1 METFNFNYRTGFPR
15 QMLSDRQ
22 KNTEWRKQCVAWAAS
37 RSFLTYQPIA
47 KSCIQKRI
55 NYDLLEGKLYM
66 PDLQMVLNPYK
77 LEADFI
83 PDNIQHYPI
92 MNSKLNVL
100 VGEELRRPFDYR
112 VIITNPEAI
121 SELEENKKKAV
132 QESITQWIMN
142 TSMSEEEA
150 ARKLDEQ
157 GEYFEYEYQDF
168 LELQANEYLNHFR
181 IEQNFPL
188 QFSKGFQDVLA
199 NAEEI
204 YQCDIDCGEPVMVKL
219 NPLNVHP
226 FQSGNSSK
234 IEDADVVIIEE
245 YWNPSKIIDTFSD
258 ELTPKQIK
266 AIDEMPY
273 GHGGI
278 SEDGMGH
285 PDPRLAFVN
294 RAIAG
299 LTFDA
304 SGSDYFS
311 STGGYG
317 HVASQPFDMEGN
329 IRVLRVYW
337 KSKRK
342 LQKVKRYNRET
353 GAVEYNYFT
362 EKYVPDT
369 NMGEESEPRWVSEA
383 WEGTLIGGNMKP
395 NGTSGDTLEGGIFV
409 RMRPRPI
416 QYSRMSHPGKCHF
429 GIIGQIYNMNGDKP
443 FSLVDMMKPYN
454 YLYDV
459 LHYRLID
466 AVSSSWG
473 SILEYDMAKRPT
485 NWSTSK
491 WLYFAKVN
499 HMAVIDS
506 AKEGTGPMQ
515 GKPVG
520 ALNNASKGIMSAN
533 DAAYMQFL
541 MQACEYIK
549 TEMGEIAGIN
559 RQREGQ
565 IANRETVGG
574 VERATLQSSY
584 ITEWLFAQHDDV
596 KKRVCECFVD
606 TTKAAAKGKGL
617 IKFQYMTSEKSMKV
631 MTIDSELY
639 CMNDYG
645 LAVDYSGIF
654 ANVNDKLEGLAQAA
668 MQNSTIELSAMMS
681 IWSSQSIAQKK
692 RIIQRSEKKLAERQ
706 ERMQQQQIESQQQMQ
721 QMQIEFESMKQ
732 QWAAQM
738 NSENNQTKLAIAQ
751 IQAGAD
757 IDVATINHAND
768 GVDDG
773 IIPMSEKERLDFK
786 EKLREFNKTH
796 ALEVRKVDLQE
807 RKNNTDAK
815 LKSKQISKM
824 GRAASTKK

>member
-1 METFNFNYRTGFPR
+1 MNTYSNYRTGFPR

-22 KNTEWRKQCVAWAAS
+22 KTVEWRKQCVAWAAS
-37 RSFLTYQPIA
+37 RSFLTYQPIT

-55 NYDLLEGKLYM
+55 NYDLLEGKLHM

-77 LEADFI
+77 LDAEFI
-83 PDNIQHYPI
+83 PDNIPHYPI

-121 SELEENKKKAV
+121 TELEENKRKAV
-132 QESITQWIMN
+132 QGAITQWIQD
-142 TSMSEEEA
+142 TSTDEEEA
-150 ARKLDEQ
+150 ARRLDEQ
-157 GEYFEYEYQDF
+157 GEYFEYDYQDF

-188 QFSKGFQDVLA
+188 KFSKGFQDVLA
-199 NAEEI
+199 VAEEI
-204 YQCDIDCGEPVMVKL
+204 YQCDIDCGEPIMVKL
-219 NPLNVHP
+219 NPMNVHA

-245 YWNPSKIIDTFSD
+245 YWNPSRIIDTFGE
-258 ELTPKQIK
+258 ELTQKQIEM
-266 AIDEMPY
+266 IDQMPY
-273 GHGGI
+273 GNGGLV
-278 SEDGMGH
+278 EDGMGH
-285 PDPRLAFVN
+285 YDPRLAFVN
-294 RAIAG
+294 RAIVG

-304 SGSDYFS
+304 SGSDFFS
-311 STGGYG
+311 AAGSG
-317 HVASQPFDMEGN
+317 HVSSQPYDMEGN

-342 LQKVKRYNRET
+342 IQKVKRYNRET
-353 GAVEYNYFT
+353 GAVEFNYFT
-362 EKYVPDT
+362 EQYVPDKM
-369 NMGEESEPRWVSEA
+369 MGEESKSLWISEA

-395 NGTSGDTLEGGIFV
+395 IDGSGTGDTLEGGIFV

-416 QYSRMSHPGKCHF
+416 QYTRMSHPGKCHF
-429 GIIGQIYNMNGDKP
+429 GIIGQIYNMNTDKP
-443 FSLVDMMKPYN
+443 FSLVDMMKNYN

-459 LHYRLID
+459 MHYRLID

-473 SILEYDMAKRPT
+473 SMLEYDVAKRPT
-485 NWSTSK
+485 GWTTDK
-491 WLYFAKVN
+491 WMYFAKIN

-506 AKEGTGPMQ
+506 AKEGTGPMA

-520 ALNNASKGIMSAN
+520 ALNNAGKGIMSAN

-541 MQACEYIK
+541 MNSCEYIK

-596 KKRVCECFVD
+596 KKRACECFVD
-606 TTKAAAKGKGL
+606 TAKAAAKDKGK
-617 IKFQYMTSEKSMKV
+617 IKFQYTTSEKTMKT
-631 MTIDSELY
+631 MEIDGELFA
-639 CMNDYG
+639 MNDYG

-654 ANVNDKLEGLAQAA
+654 ANIADKLESMALAA
-668 MQNSTIELSAMMS
+668 MQNGAIELSAMMS
-681 IWSSQSIAQKK
+681 IWSSQSIAQKR
-692 RIIQRSEKKLAERQ
+692 RIIQRSEKKLQERQ
-706 ERMQQQQIESQQQMQ
+706 ERMQQQQIDSQQQVA
-721 QMQIEFESMKQ
+721 QMQMELEAQKQ

-738 NSENNQTKLAIAQ
+738 NYDNNQTKIAVAQ

-757 IDVATINHAND
+757 IDVATIKQLD
-768 GVDDG
+768 TEVEDG
-773 IIPMSEKERLDFK
+773 IQPMTEKERLDFK

-807 RKNNTDAK
+807 KKNKEDAR
-815 LKSKQISKM
+815 LKSRQISKM
-824 GRAASTKK
+824 GGSSKR

>member
-1 METFNFNYRTGFPR
+1 MDTYSNYRTGFPR
-15 QMLSDRQ
+15 QMLSDKQ
-22 KNTEWRKQCVAWAAS
+22 KTAEWRKQCVAWAAS
-37 RSFLTYQPIA
+37 RSFLTYQPIT

-55 NYDLLEGKLYM
+55 NYDLLEGKLHM
-66 PDLQMVLNPYK
+66 PDLQLVLNPYK
-77 LEADFI
+77 LDAEFI

-121 SELEENKKKAV
+121 TELEENKRKAV
-132 QESITQWIMN
+132 QQAITQWIQD
-142 TSMSEEEA
+142 TSVDEEEA
-150 ARKLDEQ
+150 ARRLDEQ

-188 QFSKGFQDVLA
+188 KFSKGFQDVLA

-204 YQCDIDCGEPVMVKL
+204 YQCDIDYGEPVMVKL

-245 YWNPSKIIDTFSD
+245 YWNPSRIIDTFGE
-258 ELTPKQIK
+258 ELTQKQIQM
-266 AIDEMPY
+266 IDQMPY
-273 GHGGI
+273 GNGGLV
-278 SEDGMGH
+278 EDGMGH
-285 PDPRLAFVN
+285 YDPRLAFVN
-294 RAIAG
+294 RTIAG

-304 SGSDYFS
+304 SGSDFFS

-317 HVASQPFDMEGN
+317 HVASQPYDMEGN

-342 LQKVKRYNRET
+342 IQKVKRYNRET
-353 GAVEYNYFT
+353 GAVEFNYFT
-362 EKYVPDT
+362 EQYVPDKM
-369 NMGEESEPRWVSEA
+369 MGEESKTLWISEA

-395 NGTSGDTLEGGIFV
+395 IDGSGTGDTLEGGIFV

-429 GIIGQIYNMNGDKP
+429 GIIGQIYNMNTDKP

-473 SILEYDMAKRPT
+473 SILEYDVAKRPT
-485 NWSTSK
+485 GWTTDK
-491 WLYFAKVN
+491 WMYFAKIN
-499 HMAVIDS
+499 HLAVIDS

-520 ALNNASKGIMSAN
+520 ALNNAGKGIMTAN

-606 TTKAAAKGKGL
+606 TAKAAAKDKGK
-617 IKFQYMTSEKSMKV
+617 IKFQYMTSEKSMKT
-631 MTIDSELY
+631 MEIDGELFA
-639 CMNDYG
+639 MNDYG

-654 ANVNDKLEGLAQAA
+654 ANINDKLEGMALAA
-668 MQNSTIELSAMMS
+668 MQNGAIELSAMMS
-681 IWSSQSIAQKK
+681 IWSSQSIAQKR
-692 RIIQRSEKKLAERQ
+692 RIIQRSEKKLQERQ
-706 ERMQQQQIESQQQMQ
+706 ERMQMEQIESQQQVA
-721 QMQIEFESMKQ
+721 QMQMELEAQKQ
-732 QWAAQM
+732 QWETQR
-738 NSENNQTKLAIAQ
+738 NSENNQTKIAVAQ

-757 IDVATINHAND
+757 VDVANIRQFGNE
-768 GVDDG
+768 VEDG
-773 IIPMSEKERLDFK
+773 IQPMTEKERLDFK

-807 RKNNTDAK
+807 RKNKEDAR
-815 LKSKQISKM
+815 LKSRQISKM
-824 GRAASTKK
+824 GRTSKK

>member
-1 METFNFNYRTGFPR
+1 MSTYGNYRTGFPR

-22 KNTEWRKQCVAWAAS
+22 KTVEWRKQCVAWAAN
-37 RSFLTYQPIA
+37 RSFLTYQPIT
-47 KSCIQKRI
+47 KSCVQKRI
-55 NYDLLEGKLYM
+55 NYDLLEGKLHM

-112 VIITNPEAI
+112 VVVTNPEAI
-121 SELEENKKKAV
+121 SELEENKKMAI
-132 QESITQWIMN
+132 QQSITQWIQD

-150 ARKLDEQ
+150 AQRLDKE
-157 GEYFEYEYQDF
+157 GEYFEFEYQDF
-168 LELQANEYLNHFR
+168 LELQANELLNHYR
-181 IEQNFPL
+181 VEQNFPL
-188 QFSKGFQDVLA
+188 KFSKGFQDVLA
-199 NAEEI
+199 NAEEL
-204 YQCDIDCGEPVMVKL
+204 YQCDIDCGEPILEKL

-234 IEDADVVIIEE
+234 IEDADIVIIEE
-245 YWNPSKIIDTFSD
+245 YWNPSRILDTYGE
-258 ELTPKQIK
+258 ELTQKQIEL
-266 AIDEMPY
+266 IDQMPY
-273 GHGGI
+273 GNGGVV
-278 SEDGMGH
+278 EDAMGH
-285 PDPRLAFVN
+285 YDPRLAFVN

-304 SGSDYFS
+304 SGSDFFS
-311 STGGYG
+311 SGYG
-317 HVASQPFDMEGN
+317 HVASQPYDMEGN

-342 LQKVKRYNRET
+342 IQKVKRYDPQT
-353 GAVEYNYFT
+353 GEVQFSYFT
-362 EKYVPDT
+362 ENYVVDKA
-369 NMGEESEPRWVSEA
+369 MGEESKTLWTNEA
-383 WEGTLIGGNMKP
+383 WEGTLIGGNF
-395 NGTSGDTLEGGIFV
+395 NAHGDSDGNTLEGGIFV
-409 RMRPRPI
+409 RMRPRPM
-416 QYSRMSHPGKCHF
+416 QYNKMSSPGKCHF

-459 LHYRLID
+459 LHYRLVD
-466 AVSSSWG
+466 AISSSWG
-473 SILEYDMAKRPT
+473 SILEYDIAKRPT

-491 WLYFAKVN
+491 WMYFARVN
-499 HMAVIDS
+499 HLAVIDS

-520 ALNNASKGIMSAN
+520 ALNNAGKGIMTAN
-533 DAAYMQFL
+533 DAAYMNFL

-596 KKRVCECFVD
+596 KKRVCECFID
-606 TTKAAAKGKGL
+606 TAKAAMKGKKV
-617 IKFQYMTSEKSMKV
+617 KFQYMTSEKSMKT
-631 MTIDSELY
+631 MEIDGDVFCL
-639 CMNDYG
+639 NDYG
-645 LAVDYSGIF
+645 LAVDYSNIF
-654 ANVNDKLEGLAQAA
+654 ANINDKLEGMAQAA
-668 MQNSTIELSAMMS
+668 MQNGAIELSAMMS

-692 RIIQRSEKKLAERQ
+692 RIIQRSEKKLQ
-706 ERMQQQQIESQQQMQ
+706 EREERLQQEQIQAQQQTAQMQ
-721 QMQIEFESMKQ
+721 MEFEAQKQ
-732 QWAAQM
+732 QLAAAM
-738 NSENNQTKLAIAQ
+738 NSENNQTKIAIAQ

-757 IDVATINHAND
+757 IDVANIAHAND

-773 IIPMSEKERLDFK
+773 IVPMTEAQRLEFK

-807 RKNNTDAK
+807 KKNDTDAK
-815 LKSKQISKM
+815 LKSRQISKM
-824 GRAASTKK
+824 GRTPKK

>member
-1 METFNFNYRTGFPR
+1 MNTYSNYRTGFPR

-22 KNTEWRKQCVAWAAS
+22 KTVEWRKQCVAWAAS
-37 RSFLTYQPIA
+37 RSFLTYQPIT

-55 NYDLLEGKLYM
+55 NYDLLEGKLHM
-66 PDLQMVLNPYK
+66 PDLQLVLNPYK
-77 LEADFI
+77 LDAEFI
-83 PDNIQHYPI
+83 PNNIQHYPI

-121 SELEENKKKAV
+121 TELEENKKKAI
-132 QESITQWIMN
+132 QQAITQWIQD
-142 TSMSEEEA
+142 TSINEEEA
-150 ARKLDEQ
+150 ARRLDEQ
-157 GEYFEYEYQDF
+157 GDYFEYEYQDF

-188 QFSKGFQDVLA
+188 KFSKGFQDVLA

-204 YQCDIDCGEPVMVKL
+204 YQCDIDYGEPVMVKL

-245 YWNPSKIIDTFSD
+245 YWNPSRIIDTYGE
-258 ELTPKQIK
+258 ELTQKQIQM
-266 AIDEMPY
+266 IDQMPY
-273 GHGGI
+273 GNGGLV
-278 SEDGMGH
+278 EDGMGH
-285 PDPRLAFVN
+285 YDPRLAFVN

-304 SGSDYFS
+304 SGSDFFS

-317 HVASQPFDMEGN
+317 HVSSQPYDMEGN

-342 LQKVKRYNRET
+342 IQKVKRYNRET
-353 GAVEYNYFT
+353 GAVEFNYFT
-362 EKYVPDT
+362 EQYVPDKM
-369 NMGEESEPRWVSEA
+369 MGEESKSLWISEA

-395 NGTSGDTLEGGIFV
+395 IDGSGTGDTLEGGIFV

-416 QYSRMSHPGKCHF
+416 QYTRMSHPGKCHF
-429 GIIGQIYNMNGDKP
+429 GIIGQIYNMNTDKP

-473 SILEYDMAKRPT
+473 SILEYDVAKRPT
-485 NWSTSK
+485 GWTTDK
-491 WLYFAKVN
+491 WMYFAKIN
-499 HMAVIDS
+499 HLAVIDS

-520 ALNNASKGIMSAN
+520 ALNNASKGIMTAN

-606 TTKAAAKGKGL
+606 TAKAAAKDKGK
-617 IKFQYMTSEKSMKV
+617 IKFQYMTSEKSMKT
-631 MTIDSELY
+631 MEIDGELFA
-639 CMNDYG
+639 MNDYG

-654 ANVNDKLEGLAQAA
+654 ANINDKLEGMALAA
-668 MQNSTIELSAMMS
+668 MQNEAIELSAMMS
-681 IWSSQSIAQKK
+681 IWSSQSIAQKR
-692 RIIQRSEKKLAERQ
+692 RIIQRSEKKLQERQ
-706 ERMQQQQIESQQQMQ
+706 ERMQMEQIESQQQVA
-721 QMQIEFESMKQ
+721 QMQMELEAQKQ
-732 QWAAQM
+732 QWETQR
-738 NSENNQTKLAIAQ
+738 NSENNQTKIAVAQ

-757 IDVATINHAND
+757 VDVANIRQFGNE
-768 GVDDG
+768 VEDG
-773 IIPMSEKERLDFK
+773 IQPMTEKERLDFK

-807 RKNNTDAK
+807 RKNKEDAR
-815 LKSKQISKM
+815 LKSRQISKM
-824 GRAASTKK
+824 GGSSKR

>member
-1 METFNFNYRTGFPR
+1 MDTSFNYKTGFPR

-55 NYDLLEGKLYM
+55 NYDLLEGKLHM

-77 LEADFI
+77 LDAGFI

-121 SELEENKKKAV
+121 TELEENKRKAV
-132 QESITQWIMN
+132 ADSITQWIQD
-142 TSMSEEEA
+142 TSMNEEDA
-150 ARKLDEQ
+150 ARRLDEE

-188 QFSKGFQDVLA
+188 KFSKGFQDVLA

-204 YQCDIDCGEPVMVKL
+204 YQCDIDYGEPIMEKL
-219 NPLNVHP
+219 NPLMVHP
-226 FQSGNSSK
+226 FQSGNSSR
-234 IEDADVVIIEE
+234 IEDADLVIIED
-245 YWNPSKIIDTFSD
+245 YWSPNKIIDTYGE
-258 ELTPKQIK
+258 ELTPKQIEM
-266 AIDEMPY
+266 IDRMPY
-273 GHGGI
+273 GNGGLV
-278 SEDGMGH
+278 EDGMGH
-285 PDPRLAFVN
+285 YDPRLAFVN

-299 LTFDA
+299 LSFDA
-304 SGSDYFS
+304 SGSEFFS
-311 STGGYG
+311 SVGGHG
-317 HVASQPFDMEGN
+317 HVTSQPYDMEGN

-337 KSKRK
+337 KSKR
-342 LQKVKRYNRET
+342 LIQKVKRYNRET
-353 GAVEYNYFT
+353 GAVEFNYFT
-362 EKYVPDT
+362 EQYVPDKV
-369 NMGEESEPRWVSEA
+369 MGEESKKLWISEA

-395 NGTSGDTLEGGIFV
+395 VGDGTGDTLEGGIFV

-429 GIIGQIYNMNGDKP
+429 GIIGQIYNMNTDKP

-466 AVSSSWG
+466 AVSASWG
-473 SILEYDMAKRPT
+473 SILEYDVAKRPT
-485 NWSTSK
+485 GWSTDK

-499 HMAVIDS
+499 HLAVIDS

-520 ALNNASKGIMSAN
+520 ALNNAGKGIMSAS

-606 TTKAAAKGKGL
+606 TAKAAAKDKGK
-617 IKFQYMTSEKSMKV
+617 IKFQYMTSEKSMKT
-631 MTIDSELY
+631 MEIDGELFA
-639 CMNDYG
+639 MNDYG

-654 ANVNDKLEGLAQAA
+654 ANINDKLEGMAQAA
-668 MQNSTIELSAMMS
+668 MQNSTIELSAMMA
-681 IWSSQSIAQKK
+681 IWSSQSIAQKR
-692 RIIQRSEKKLAERQ
+692 RIIQRSEKKLMERQ
-706 ERMQQQQIESQQQMQ
+706 ERMQQQQIESQQQVA
-721 QMQIEFESMKQ
+721 QMQMEFEAQKQ

-738 NSENNQTKLAIAQ
+738 NTENNQTKIAVAQ

-757 IDVATINHAND
+757 INVATINHAND
-768 GVDDG
+768 EVDDG
-773 IIPMSEKERLDFK
+773 IQVMSEKDRLDFK

-807 RKNNTDAK
+807 RKNKMDAQ
-815 LKSKQISKM
+815 LKSRQISKM
-824 GRAASTKK
+824 GKTSKK

>member
-1 METFNFNYRTGFPR
+1 METYSNYRTGFPR
-15 QMLSDRQ
+15 QMLSDKQ
-22 KNTEWRKQCVAWAAS
+22 KTTEWRKQCVAWAAN
-37 RSFLTYQPIA
+37 RSFLTYQPIT

-55 NYDLLEGKLYM
+55 NYDLLEGKLHM
-66 PDLQMVLNPYK
+66 PDLQLVLNPYK
-77 LEADFI
+77 LDAEFI

-121 SELEENKKKAV
+121 SELEENKRKAV
-132 QESITQWIMN
+132 QDAITQWIQD
-142 TSMSEEEA
+142 TSMDEEEA
-150 ARKLDEQ
+150 ARRLDEE
-157 GEYFEYEYQDF
+157 GEYFEYDYQDF

-188 QFSKGFQDVLA
+188 SFSKGFQDVLA

-204 YQCDIDCGEPVMVKL
+204 YQCDIDYGEPVMVKL

-245 YWNPSKIIDTFSD
+245 YWNPSRIIDTYGE
-258 ELTPKQIK
+258 ELTQAQIK

-273 GHGGI
+273 GNGGLV
-278 SEDGMGH
+278 EDGMGH
-285 PDPRLAFVN
+285 YDPRLAFVN

-304 SGSDYFS
+304 SGSDFFS

-317 HVASQPFDMEGN
+317 RVASEPYDMEGN

-342 LQKVKRYNRET
+342 IQKVKRYNRET
-353 GAVEYNYFT
+353 GAVEYSYFT
-362 EKYVPDT
+362 DKYVPDT
-369 NMGEESEPRWVSEA
+369 VMGEESKSLWVNEA
-383 WEGTLIGGNMKP
+383 WEGTLIGGNFNPHGNYNK
-395 NGTSGDTLEGGIFV
+395 DTLEGGIFV
-409 RMRPRPI
+409 RMRPRPV
-416 QYSRMSHPGKCHF
+416 QYTKMSHPGKCHF
-429 GIIGQIYNMNGDKP
+429 GIIGQIYNMNTDKP

-459 LHYRLID
+459 FHYRLVD
-466 AVSSSWG
+466 AVSSTWG
-473 SILEYDMAKRPT
+473 SMLEYDVAKRPT
-485 NWSTSK
+485 GWSTDK
-491 WLYFAKVN
+491 WMYFARVN
-499 HMAVIDS
+499 HMAVVDS
-506 AKEGTGPMQ
+506 AKEGTGSMA
-515 GKPVG
+515 GKPIG
-520 ALNNASKGIMSAN
+520 ALNNAGKGIMSAN

-606 TTKAAAKGKGL
+606 TAKAAAKDKGK
-617 IKFQYMTSEKSMKV
+617 IKFQYMTSEKTMKT
-631 MTIDSELY
+631 MEIDGELFA
-639 CMNDYG
+639 MNDYG

-654 ANVNDKLEGLAQAA
+654 ANINDKLEGMAQAA
-668 MQNSTIELSAMMS
+668 MQNSTIELSAMMA
-681 IWSSQSIAQKK
+681 IWSSQSIAQKR

-706 ERMQQQQIESQQQMQ
+706 ERMQQTQIDSQQQMA
-721 QMQIEFESMKQ
+721 QMQMEFEAQKQ

-738 NSENNQTKLAIAQ
+738 NSENNQTKIAIAQ

-757 IDVATINHAND
+757 VDVATINHAND
-768 GVDDG
+768 GSDDG
-773 IIPMSEKERLDFK
+773 IQLMSEKERLDFK

-807 RKNNTDAK
+807 QKNETDAK
-815 LKSKQISKM
+815 LKSRQISKM
-824 GRAASTKK
+824 GRTTKK

>member
-1 METFNFNYRTGFPR
+1 MATSYNYRTGFPR

-22 KNTEWRKQCVAWAAS
+22 KTVEWRKQCVAWAAN
-37 RSFLTYQPIA
+37 RSFLTYQPIT

-55 NYDLLEGKLYM
+55 NYDLLEGKIHM

-77 LEADFI
+77 LDAEFI

-112 VIITNPEAI
+112 VVVTNPEAI
-121 SELEENKKKAV
+121 TEIEENKRKAI
-132 QESITQWIMN
+132 QQSITQWIMD

-150 ARKLDEQ
+150 AERLDKE
-157 GEYFEYEYQDF
+157 GDYYEFDYQDF
-168 LELQANEYLNHFR
+168 LELQANELLNHYKT
-181 IEQNFPL
+181 EQNFPL

-199 NAEEI
+199 NAEEL
-204 YQCDIDCGEPVMVKL
+204 YQCDIDCGEPVLVKL

-245 YWNPSKIIDTFSD
+245 YWNPSKIIDTYGE
-258 ELTPKQIK
+258 ELTQKQIEL
-266 AIDEMPY
+266 IDQMPY
-273 GHGGI
+273 GNGGLV
-278 SEDGMGH
+278 EDAMGH
-285 PDPRLAFVN
+285 YDPRLAFVN

-304 SGSDYFS
+304 SGSDFFTT
-311 STGGYG
+311 TGGYG
-317 HVASQPFDMEGN
+317 HVSSQPYDMAGN

-342 LQKVKRYNRET
+342 IQKVKRYNAQT
-353 GAVEYNYFT
+353 GAVEYQYYDDR
-362 EKYVPDT
+362 YVPDKA
-369 NMGEESEPRWVSEA
+369 MGEEVKNLWTSEA
-383 WEGTLIGGNMKP
+383 WEGTLIGGNLKP
-395 NGTSGDTLEGGIFV
+395 NDGTGDTLEGGIFV
-409 RMRPRPI
+409 RMQPRPI
-416 QYSRMSHPGKCHF
+416 QYSKMSHPGKCHF
-429 GIIGQIYNMNGDKP
+429 GIIGSIYNMNSDKP
-443 FSLVDMMKPYN
+443 YSLVDMMKPYN

-459 LHYRLID
+459 LHYRLVD
-466 AVSSSWG
+466 AISSSWG

-485 NWSTSK
+485 GWSTDK
-491 WLYFAKVN
+491 WLYFAKIN
-499 HMAVIDS
+499 HIAAIDS

-520 ALNNASKGIMSAN
+520 ALNNAGKGIMTAN
-533 DAAYMQFL
+533 DANYMQFL
-541 MQACEYIK
+541 MNACEYIK

-596 KKRVCECFVD
+596 KKRVIECFID
-606 TTKAAAKGKGL
+606 TAKASMKNKGTF
-617 IKFQYMTSEKSMKV
+617 KFQYTTSEKAIKTME
-631 MTIDSELY
+631 IDSDLF

-654 ANVNDKLEGLAQAA
+654 ANINDKLEGMAQAA
-668 MQNSTIELSAMMS
+668 MQNGAIELSAMMS

-692 RIIQRSEKKLAERQ
+692 RIIQKSERRLQERE
-706 ERMQQQQIESQQQMQ
+706 ERMQQQQAESQQQLV
-721 QMQIEFESMKQ
+721 QMQMEMEDRKQ
-732 QWAAQM
+732 QWTAQM
-738 NSENNQTKLAIAQ
+738 NSENNQTKIAVAQ

-757 IDVATINHAND
+757 VDVAAINHQND
-768 GVDDG
+768 GIDDG
-773 IIPMSEKERLDFK
+773 IQIMSEKERLDFK

-796 ALEVRKVDLQE
+796 SLEVRKVDLQE
-807 RKNNTDAK
+807 KKNNTDAK
-815 LKSKQISKM
+815 LKAKQISKM
-824 GRAASTKK
+824 GRPSKK

>member
-1 METFNFNYRTGFPR
+1 MDTYRNSRTGFPR

-22 KNTEWRKQCVAWAAS
+22 KNTEWKKQCVSWAAS
-37 RSFLTYQPIA
+37 RSFLTYQPIT

-55 NYDLLEGKLYM
+55 NYDLLEGKLHM
-66 PDLQMVLNPYK
+66 PDLQLVLNPYK
-77 LEADFI
+77 LDAEFI
-83 PDNIQHYPI
+83 PEQIQHYPI

-121 SELEENKKKAV
+121 TELEENKAKAIK
-132 QESITQWIMN
+132 ESITQWIMD
-142 TSMSEEEA
+142 TSMNEEEA
-150 ARKLDEQ
+150 ARKLDEE
-157 GEYFEYEYQDF
+157 GEYYEYDYQDF

-188 QFSKGFQDVLA
+188 KFSKGFQDVLA
-199 NAEEI
+199 NAEEL
-204 YQCDIDCGEPVMVKL
+204 YQCDIDYGEPVMVKL

-234 IEDADVVIIEE
+234 IEDADVIIIEE
-245 YWNPSKIIDTFSD
+245 YWNPSRIIDTYGE
-258 ELTPKQIK
+258 ELTQAQIK

-273 GHGGI
+273 GNGGLV
-278 SEDGMGH
+278 EDGMGH
-285 PDPRLAFVN
+285 YDPRLAFVN

-299 LTFDA
+299 LNFDA
-304 SGSDYFS
+304 SGSDFFS
-311 STGGYG
+311 SSNGGYG
-317 HVASQPFDMEGN
+317 HVASQPYDMEGN

-337 KSKRK
+337 KSKR
-342 LQKVKRYNRET
+342 LIQKVKRYNRET

-369 NMGEESEPRWVSEA
+369 VMGEESKKIWISEA
-383 WEGTLIGGNMKP
+383 WEGTLIGGNFNP
-395 NGTSGDTLEGGIFV
+395 QSGSDGDTLEGGIFV
-409 RMRPRPI
+409 RMRPRPV
-416 QYSRMSHPGKCHF
+416 QYTKMSHPGKCHF
-429 GIIGQIYNMNGDKP
+429 GIIGQIYNMNTDKP

-459 LHYRLID
+459 MHYRLID

-473 SILEYDMAKRPT
+473 SMLEYDVAKRPT
-485 NWSTSK
+485 GWSTDK
-491 WLYFAKVN
+491 WMYFARVN

-520 ALNNASKGIMSAN
+520 ALNNAGKGIMSAN

-565 IANRETVGG
+565 ISNRETVGG

-606 TTKAAAKGKGL
+606 TAKAAAKDKGK
-617 IKFQYMTSEKSMKV
+617 IKFQYMTSEKTMKT
-631 MTIDSELY
+631 MEIDGELFA
-639 CMNDYG
+639 MNDYG

-654 ANVNDKLEGLAQAA
+654 ANINDKLEGMAQAA

-692 RIIQRSEKKLAERQ
+692 RIIQRSEKKLQERQ
-706 ERMQQQQIESQQQMQ
+706 ERMQQEQLASQQQVA
-721 QMQIEFESMKQ
+721 QMQMEFEAQKQ

-738 NSENNQTKLAIAQ
+738 NSENNQTKIAIAQ
-751 IQAGAD
+751 IQAGASV
-757 IDVATINHAND
+757 DVATINNID
-768 GVDDG
+768 NSSDDG
-773 IIPMSEKERLDFK
+773 IQPMSEKERLEFK

-807 RKNNTDAK
+807 NKNKVDAK
-815 LKSKQISKM
+815 LKSRQISKM
-824 GRAASTKK
+824 GRTSKK

>member
-1 METFNFNYRTGFPR
+1 MATSYNNRTGFPR
-15 QMLSDRQ
+15 QMLSDKQ
-22 KNTEWRKQCVAWAAS
+22 KTTEWRKQCVAWAAS
-37 RSFLTYQPIA
+37 RSFLTYQPIT

-55 NYDLLEGKLYM
+55 NYDLLEGKIHM

-77 LEADFI
+77 LDAEFI

-121 SELEENKKKAV
+121 SELEENKRKAV
-132 QESITQWIMN
+132 QASITQWIQD
-142 TSMSEEEA
+142 TSMDEEEA
-150 ARKLDEQ
+150 ARRLDEQ
-157 GEYFEYEYQDF
+157 GEYFEYDYQDF

-188 QFSKGFQDVLA
+188 KFSKGFQDVLA

-204 YQCDIDCGEPVMVKL
+204 YQCDIDYGEPVMVKL

-245 YWNPSKIIDTFSD
+245 WWNPSRIIDTYGE
-258 ELTPKQIK
+258 ELTQKQIQ

-273 GHGGI
+273 GNGGLVK
-278 SEDGMGH
+278 DGMGH
-285 PDPRLAFVN
+285 YDPRLAFVN

-304 SGSDYFS
+304 SGSEFFS

-317 HVASQPFDMEGN
+317 HVSSQPYDMEGN

-342 LQKVKRYNRET
+342 IQKVKRYNRET
-353 GAVEYNYFT
+353 GAVEYSYFT
-362 EKYVPDT
+362 ENYVPDKV
-369 NMGEESEPRWVSEA
+369 MGEESKNLWINEA
-383 WEGTLIGGNMKP
+383 WEGTLIGGNFKP
-395 NGTSGDTLEGGIFV
+395 LDGSGTGDTLEGGIFV

-429 GIIGQIYNMNGDKP
+429 GIIGQIYNMNNDRP
-443 FSLVDMMKPYN
+443 YSLVDMMKPYN

-459 LHYRLID
+459 FHYRLVD
-466 AVSSSWG
+466 AVSSTWG
-473 SILEYDMAKRPT
+473 SILEYDIAKRPT
-485 NWSTSK
+485 NWSTDK
-491 WLYFAKVN
+491 WMYFARVN

-541 MQACEYIK
+541 MNACEYIK

-606 TTKAAAKGKGL
+606 TAKAAAKGKGK
-617 IKFQYMTSEKSMKV
+617 IKFQYMTSEKSMKT
-631 MTIDSELY
+631 MEIDGELFA
-639 CMNDYG
+639 MNDYG

-654 ANVNDKLEGLAQAA
+654 ANVNDKMEGMAQAA
-668 MQNSTIELSAMMS
+668 MQNGAIELSAMMS

-706 ERMQQQQIESQQQMQ
+706 ERMQQQQIESQQQIA
-721 QMQIEFESMKQ
+721 QMNMEFEAQKQ

-738 NSENNQTKLAIAQ
+738 NSENNQTKIAIAQ

-757 IDVATINHAND
+757 IDVASINHADDSNND
-768 GVDDG
+768 G
-773 IIPMSEKERLDFK
+773 IQLMTEKERLEFK

-807 RKNNTDAK
+807 EKNNTDAK
-815 LKSKQISKM
+815 LKSRQISKM
-824 GRAASTKK
+824 GGTSKK

>member
-1 METFNFNYRTGFPR
+1 MDNYSNYRTGFPR

-22 KNTEWRKQCVAWAAS
+22 KTIQWRKDCVAWAAN
-37 RSFLTYQPIA
+37 RSFLTYQPIT

-55 NYDLLEGKLYM
+55 NYDLLEGKIHM

-121 SELEENKKKAV
+121 TELEENKKKAV
-132 QESITQWIMN
+132 QESITQWIMD

-150 ARKLDEQ
+150 AQRLDAE
-157 GEYFEYEYQDF
+157 GEYFEYDYQDF

-188 QFSKGFQDVLA
+188 SFSKGFQDVLA
-199 NAEEI
+199 NAEEL
-204 YQCDIDCGEPVMVKL
+204 YQCDIEYGEPIMRKL

-226 FQSGNSSK
+226 FRSGNSSK
-234 IEDADVVIIEE
+234 IEDADLVIIEE
-245 YWNPSKIIDTFSD
+245 YMSPNRVVDTYGE
-258 ELTPKQIK
+258 ELTPAQIE
-266 AIDEMPY
+266 AIDKMPY
-273 GHGGI
+273 GNEGVVT
-278 SEDGMGH
+278 DGMGH
-285 PDPRLAFVN
+285 YDPRLAFVN

-299 LTFDA
+299 LSFDA
-304 SGSDYFS
+304 SGSDFFS

-317 HVASQPFDMEGN
+317 NVASSPYDMEGN
-329 IRVLRVYW
+329 IRVLKVYW
-337 KSKRK
+337 KSFRK
-342 LQKVKRYNRET
+342 IQKVKRYDAQT
-353 GAVEYNYFT
+353 GEVQFSFFT
-362 EKYVPDT
+362 EKYVADKA
-369 NMGEESEPRWVSEA
+369 MGEESKWLWVSEA
-383 WEGTLIGGNMKP
+383 WEGTLIGGNMSS
-395 NGTSGDTLEGGIFV
+395 NATEGNTLEGGIFV

-416 QYSRMSHPGKCHF
+416 QYRKMSHPGRCHF
-429 GIIGQIYNMNGDKP
+429 GIIGQIYNMNTDKP

-459 LHYRLID
+459 LHFRLVD
-466 AVSSSWG
+466 AISSSWG
-473 SILEYDMAKRPT
+473 SILEYDIAKRPGD
-485 NWSTSK
+485 WSTAK
-491 WLYFAKVN
+491 WMYFAKVN
-499 HMAVIDS
+499 HLAVIDS

-520 ALNNASKGIMSAN
+520 ALNNAGKGIMAAN

-606 TTKAAAKGKGL
+606 TAKAAAKGKDA
-617 IKFQYMTSEKSMKV
+617 IKFQYMTSEKSMKT
-631 MTIDSELY
+631 MTIDGNLFA
-639 CMNDYG
+639 MNDYG

-654 ANVNDKLEGLAQAA
+654 ANINDKLEGMAQAA
-668 MQNSTIELSAMMS
+668 IQNGAIELSAMMS
-681 IWSSQSIAQKK
+681 IWSSQSIAQKR
-692 RIIQRSEKKLAERQ
+692 RIIQKSEKKLMERQ
-706 ERMQQQQIESQQQMQ
+706 ERMQQQQIESQQQVA
-721 QMQIEFESMKQ
+721 QMQMEFEAQKQ

-738 NSENNQTKLAIAQ
+738 NTENNQTKITIAQ

-757 IDVATINHAND
+757 IDVANIAHAND

-773 IIPMSEKERLDFK
+773 ITPMSEKDRLDFK
-786 EKLREFNKTH
+786 ERLREFSKTH

-807 RKNNTDAK
+807 KKNNMDAK
-815 LKSKQISKM
+815 LRARQISKM
-824 GRAASTKK
+824 GGTKK

>member
-1 METFNFNYRTGFPR
+1 MDTYSNYKTGFPR

-22 KNTEWRKQCVAWAAS
+22 KTTEWRKQCVAWAAS
-37 RSFLTYQPIA
+37 RSFQTYQPIT

-55 NYDLLEGKLYM
+55 NYDLLEGKLHM
-66 PDLQMVLNPYK
+66 PDLQLVLNPYK
-77 LEADFI
+77 LDAEFI

-121 SELEENKKKAV
+121 TELEENKKKAI
-132 QESITQWIMN
+132 QQSITQWIQD
-142 TSMSEEEA
+142 TSLDEEEA
-150 ARKLDEQ
+150 ARKLDAQ

-199 NAEEI
+199 NAEEL

-245 YWNPSKIIDTFSD
+245 YWNPSKIIDTYGE
-258 ELTPKQIK
+258 ELTQKQIQM
-266 AIDEMPY
+266 IDQMPY
-273 GHGGI
+273 GNGGLV
-278 SEDGMGH
+278 EDGMGH
-285 PDPRLAFVN
+285 YDPRLAFVN

-304 SGSDYFS
+304 AGSDFFS
-311 STGGYG
+311 STGGYR
-317 HVASQPFDMEGN
+317 HVSSQPYDMEGN

-342 LQKVKRYNRET
+342 IQKVKRYNRET
-353 GAVEYNYFT
+353 GAVEFNYFT
-362 EKYVPDT
+362 EQYVPDKM
-369 NMGEESEPRWVSEA
+369 MGEESKTLWISEA
-383 WEGTLIGGNMKP
+383 WEGTLIGGNFKP
-395 NGTSGDTLEGGIFV
+395 IDGSGTEDTLEGGIFV

-429 GIIGQIYNMNGDKP
+429 GIIGQIYNMNTDKP

-473 SILEYDMAKRPT
+473 SILEYDVAKRPT
-485 NWSTSK
+485 GWSTDK
-491 WLYFAKVN
+491 WMYFAKVN

-520 ALNNASKGIMSAN
+520 ALNNAGKGIMTAN

-596 KKRVCECFVD
+596 KRRVCECFVD
-606 TTKAAAKGKGL
+606 TAKAAAKDKGK
-617 IKFQYMTSEKSMKV
+617 IKFQYMTSEKSMKT
-631 MTIDSELY
+631 MEIDGELFA
-639 CMNDYG
+639 MNDYG

-654 ANVNDKLEGLAQAA
+654 ANINDKLEGMALAA
-668 MQNSTIELSAMMS
+668 MQNSAIELSAMMS
-681 IWSSQSIAQKK
+681 IWSSQSIAQKR
-692 RIIQRSEKKLAERQ
+692 RIIQRSEKKLQERQ
-706 ERMQQQQIESQQQMQ
+706 EKLQQQQLESQQQIA
-721 QMQIEFESMKQ
+721 QMQMEFEAQKQ
-732 QWAAQM
+732 QLQAQM
-738 NSENNQTKLAIAQ
+738 NSEDNQTKIAIAQ

-757 IDVATINHAND
+757 IDVANIKQLGNE
-768 GVDDG
+768 VEDG
-773 IIPMSEKERLDFK
+773 IQPMTEKERLDFK

-807 RKNNTDAK
+807 RKNKEDTK
-815 LKSKQISKM
+815 LKSRQISRM
-824 GRAASTKK
+824 GRNS

>member
-1 METFNFNYRTGFPR
+1 MSNYINHKTSFPR

-22 KNTEWRKQCVAWAAS
+22 KTTQWRKDCVAWAAN
-37 RSFLTYQPIA
+37 RSFLTYEVVT
-47 KSCIQKRI
+47 KSCVQKRI
-55 NYDLLEGKLYM
+55 NYDLLEGKLHM

-112 VIITNPEAI
+112 VVVTNSEAI

-132 QESITQWIMN
+132 QESITQWIQD

-150 ARKLDEQ
+150 AQRLDKE
-157 GEYFEYEYQDF
+157 GEYFEFEYQDF
-168 LELQANEYLNHFR
+168 LELQANELLNHYK

-188 QFSKGFQDVLA
+188 SFSKGFQDVLA

-204 YQCDIDCGEPVMVKL
+204 YQCDIDCGEPVMEKL
-219 NPLNVHP
+219 NLLQVHP
-226 FQSGNSSK
+226 FRSGNSSK
-234 IEDADVVIIEE
+234 IEDADIIIIED
-245 YWNPSKIIDTFSD
+245 YWSPNKIIDTFGE
-258 ELTPKQIK
+258 ELTAKQIE
-266 AIDEMPY
+266 AIDKMPY
-273 GHGGI
+273 GNGGVVT
-278 SEDGMGH
+278 DAMGNY
-285 PDPRLAFVN
+285 DPRLAFVN

-304 SGSDYFS
+304 SGSDFF

-317 HVASQPFDMEGN
+317 RVASQPFDMEGN

-337 KSKRK
+337 KSLRK
-342 LQKVKRYNRET
+342 IQKVKRYDAQT
-353 GAVEYNYFT
+353 GEVQFSYFT
-362 EKYVPDT
+362 ENYVADKA
-369 NMGEESEPRWVSEA
+369 MGEESKNLWISEA
-383 WEGTLIGGNMKP
+383 WEGTLIGSNM
-395 NGTSGDTLEGGIFV
+395 NTNNTDGDTLEGGIFV

-416 QYSRMSHPGKCHF
+416 QYRKMSHPGKCHF
-429 GIIGQIYNMNGDKP
+429 GIVGQIYNMNGDKP

-459 LHYRLID
+459 LHYRLVD
-466 AVSSSWG
+466 AISSSWG
-473 SILEYDMAKRPT
+473 SILEFDMGKRPA
-485 NWSTSK
+485 NWSTEK
-491 WLYFAKVN
+491 WLYFARVN
-499 HMAVIDS
+499 HLAVVDS
-506 AKEGTGPMQ
+506 TKEGTGPMQ

-520 ALNNASKGIMSAN
+520 ALNNASKGIMTAN
-533 DAAYMQFL
+533 DAQYLNFL

-565 IANRETVGG
+565 ISNRETVGG

-596 KKRVCECFVD
+596 KKRVCECFID
-606 TTKAAAKGKGL
+606 TARAAAKGRK
-617 IKFQYMTSEKSMKV
+617 IKFQYMTSEKSMKT
-631 MTIDSELY
+631 MEIDGTLFA
-639 CMNDYG
+639 MNDYG
-645 LAVDYSGIF
+645 LAVDYSNIF
-654 ANVNDKLEGLAQAA
+654 ANINDKLETMAQAA
-668 MQNSTIELSAMMS
+668 MQNGAIELSAMMS

-692 RIIQRSEKKLAERQ
+692 RIIQRSEKKLMERQ
-706 ERMQQQQIESQQQMQ
+706 ERMQQQQLESQQQIA
-721 QMQIEFESMKQ
+721 QMQMEYEAQRQ
-732 QWAAQM
+732 QLEAQM
-738 NSENNQTKLAIAQ
+738 NTENNQTKIAVAQ

-757 IDVATINHAND
+757 INVATINHQND
-768 GVDDG
+768 GIDDG
-773 IIPMSEKERLDFK
+773 IQPMSEKERLDFK

-807 RKNNTDAK
+807 KKNNTDAK
-815 LKSKQISKM
+815 LKARQIGKM
-824 GRAASTKK
+824 NRTTVKK